1 MESLSYWPLI
11 VLLVGIGAV
20 VIQIAVFRIH
30 AFVALSL
37 AAVLV
42 GIMSITGD
50 NALIQSV
57 EVTMKEMGSSA
68 GKIAFVIALASV
80 IGIALTESGA
90 AEKIVIKFLGVFGE
104 KFAPVALLVAGFI
117 LSIPVFFDTV
127 FFLII
132 PIAQSMGRKFG
143 KNYMFYILAIAIGG
157 VLTHSMVPPTPG
169 PLIMA
174 ETLSLNLGMVILV
187 GGLSC
192 MIPAVITYFIAQ
204 KIAAKYDIKVPEV
217 KGSSQ
222 MDPNNLP
229 SFGLSMLPIIVP
241 IVLIV
246 LASTMEFINP
256 SGEASP
262 LFTAIGF
269 AGNKNIAMLI
279 GTILA
284 LWLLAKQ
291 KGWGM
296 KELSNEFDKPL
307 EIAGVIILITS
318 AGGAFG
324 AMIKNSGIGEMIEG
338 MTSQGVAFNFILLAW
353 GISAVMKFAQGSG
366 TVAMITTAGIMLA
379 LMESVDL
386 PFHPVYIYLAIGYGS
401 MACSWMNDSGFWV
414 VSKLSGIPQGKMLS
428 TWTVTLAIIS
438 VLGGIQTLILSFIFP
453 LK

>member
-1 MESLSYWPLI
+1 
-11 VLLVGIGAV
+11 
-20 VIQIAVFRIH
+20 
-30 AFVALSL
+30 
-37 AAVLV
+37 
-42 GIMSITGD
+42 
-50 NALIQSV
+50 
-57 EVTMKEMGSSA
+57 
-68 GKIAFVIALASV
+68 
-80 IGIALTESGA
+80 
-90 AEKIVIKFLGVFGE
+90 
-104 KFAPVALLVAGFI
+104 
-117 LSIPVFFDTV
+117 
-127 FFLII
+127 
-132 PIAQSMGRKFG
+132 
-143 KNYMFYILAIAIGG
+143 
-157 VLTHSMVPPTPG
+157 
-169 PLIMA
+169 
-174 ETLSLNLGMVILV
+174 
-187 GGLSC
+187 

-222 MDPNNLP
+222 MDPNNMP

-307 EIAGVIILITS
+307 EIAGLIILITS

>member
-90 AEKIVIKFLGVFGE
+90 AEKIVIKFLGVFCE

-174 ETLSLNLGMVILV
+174 ETLSFNLGMVILV
-187 GGLSC
+187 GGL
-192 MIPAVITYFIAQ
+192 
-204 KIAAKYDIKVPEV
+204 
-217 KGSSQ
+217 
-222 MDPNNLP
+222 
-229 SFGLSMLPIIVP
+229 
-241 IVLIV
+241 
-246 LASTMEFINP
+246 
-256 SGEASP
+256 
-262 LFTAIGF
+262 
-269 AGNKNIAMLI
+269 
-279 GTILA
+279 
-284 LWLLAKQ
+284 
-291 KGWGM
+291 
-296 KELSNEFDKPL
+296 
-307 EIAGVIILITS
+307 
-318 AGGAFG
+318 
-324 AMIKNSGIGEMIEG
+324 
-338 MTSQGVAFNFILLAW
+338 
-353 GISAVMKFAQGSG
+353 
-366 TVAMITTAGIMLA
+366 
-379 LMESVDL
+379 
-386 PFHPVYIYLAIGYGS
+386 
-401 MACSWMNDSGFWV
+401 
-414 VSKLSGIPQGKMLS
+414 
-428 TWTVTLAIIS
+428 
-438 VLGGIQTLILSFIFP
+438 
-453 LK
+453 